1 MNNLSIKLGKA
12 SDNSVKM
19 IPIFSDVKSDT
30 AILNKAIEKGVF
42 KGEANEVYSYLPF
55 EGERYI
61 FVGFGEKKN
70 LKLDNIRLAY
80 FKAFNEATSKK
91 EYEIDLDLVAFDDI
105 LNCVDSKEEF
115 FNSTCCGHRHHSSC
129 CGHEKHEKKN
139 CHDTKVLIANEVLKA
154 AVEGMYNSIY
164 TFDKYKTDKK
174 DPITINVH
182 INTNSSEETLDEAKK
197 IMEAILFSRELVNE
211 RAEYLYPETL
221 ANICVEE
228 LTKLGVNVE
237 VYDEKKCEE
246 MGLTAFLAV
255 GRSSI
260 HQPRFIVMEYMNDPD
275 TEYVTGYVG
284 KGITYDTGGYSLKP
298 STGMDTMFCDMG
310 GAGSV
315 IGAMKL
321 IASMNLKTN
330 VIGVVAACENTLS
343 GSSYKPGDII
353 HSLSGKTIEV
363 INTDAEGRITLA
375 DSMYYTTKKLKVDR
389 VIDLATLTG
398 ACLIALGEFY
408 TAAIT
413 NNQEFYDELSL
424 HAKMNGERIWQL
436 PNDDSFRE
444 FNKSKVAD
452 VINSGGR
459 YGGTITAGQFIQNF
473 VANDIPWIHL
483 DIAGTAYL
491 SKTEKY
497 QKEGATG
504 VMVKTLYS
512 LLKK

>member
-1 MNNLSIKLGKA
+1 MNNVNIKINEAKNGNLK
-12 SDNSVKM
+12 V
-19 IPIFSDVKSDT
+19 IPVFTDIKIENK
-30 AILNKAIEKGVF
+30 ILDKAIEKGVF
-42 KGEANEVYSYLPF
+42 KGDTKEVYTYLPF
-55 EGERYI
+55 DGERYVFI
-61 FVGFGEKKN
+61 GFGERKN
-70 LKLDNIRLAY
+70 LKLDDIRLAY
-80 FKAFNEATSKK
+80 FNAFNAIADAK
-91 EYEIDLDLVAFDDI
+91 ELEVDIDLRSFDSI
-105 LNCVDSKEEF
+105 LNCVDSQEEF
-115 FNSTCCGHRHHSSC
+115 FKSSC
-129 CGHEKHEKKN
+129 TQAHRNNNEEKTN
-139 CHDTKVLIANEVLKA
+139 CQKTSYLVSNEVLKA
-154 AVEGMYNSIY
+154 VVEGIYNSLY
-164 TFDKYKTDKK
+164 KFDKYKTDKK
-174 DPITINVH
+174 DPLNFNVNIQTISD
-182 INTNSSEETLDEAKK
+182 SSVLEEAIK
-197 IMEAILFSRELVNE
+197 IMEAIYFTRELVNE

-246 MGLTAFLAV
+246 MGLSAFLAV

-298 STGMDTMFCDMG
+298 STAMDTMFCDMG

-353 HSLSGKTIEV
+353 PTLSGKTIEI
-363 INTDAEGRITLA
+363 INTDAEGRVTLA

-398 ACLIALGEFY
+398 ACLVALGEFY

-413 NNQEFYDELSL
+413 NNQDFFEEFSS
-424 HAKMNGERIWQL
+424 HAKMNGERVWQL

-459 YGGTITAGQFIQNF
+459 FAGTITAGQFIQNF

>member
-1 MNNLSIKLGKA
+1 MNLVDIRLSEAKKENLKI
-12 SDNSVKM
+12 V
-19 IPIFSDVKSDT
+19 PVFSDDVFENEVLK
-30 AILNKAIEKGVF
+30 KAAQKELF

-55 EGERYI
+55 DSEQYV

-80 FKAFNEATSKK
+80 FNAFNEVKASK
-91 EYEIDLDLVAFDDI
+91 ELNIDVDLRVFDNI
-105 LNCVDSKEEF
+105 LNCVDSQEEF
-115 FNSTCCGHRHHSSC
+115 FKGSC
-129 CGHEKHEKKN
+129 CNQGVENRVHTSN
-139 CHDTKVLIANEVLKA
+139 CHKTETLVSSEVLKA
-154 AVEGMYNSIY
+154 VVEGIY
-164 TFDKYKTDKK
+164 GSLYEFDKYKTDKK
-174 DPITINVH
+174 APLTFNVNIQTISDESV
-182 INTNSSEETLDEAKK
+182 LDEAIK
-197 IMEAILFSRELVNE
+197 IMEAIYFSRELVNE

-228 LTKLGVNVE
+228 LTKLGVNVQ
-237 VYDEKKCEE
+237 VYDEKQCEE
-246 MGLTAFLAV
+246 MGLKAFLAV

-275 TEYVTGYVG
+275 TEFVTGYVG

-298 STGMDTMFCDMG
+298 STAMDTMFCDMG

-353 HSLSGKTIEV
+353 GSLSGKTIEV

-398 ACLIALGEFY
+398 ACLVALGEFY

-413 NNQEFYDELSL
+413 NNQEFYEEFSS
-424 HAKMNGERIWQL
+424 HAKMNGERVWQL

-459 YGGTITAGQFIQNF
+459 YAGTITAGQFIQNF
-473 VANDIPWIHL
+473 VANDVPWIHL